1 MKLLY
6 NLIAATLELFRTTVN
21 NLEKKNIELR
31 NDLID
36 TRTNLNKKL
45 EGIWN
50 NLIVFF
56 PYWKKIQ
63 KIKFQLKQFAFIE
76 NFKKLSNKYLT
87 SQH

>member
-50 NLIVFF
+50 NLIPERFL
-56 PYWKKIQ
+56 
-63 KIKFQLKQFAFIE
+63 KFLF
-76 NFKKLSNKYLT
+76 
-87 SQH
+87 

>member
-1 MKLLY
+1 MKLLD

-21 NLEKKNIELR
+21 NLEQKNIELR

-56 PYWKKIQ
+56 SYWK
-63 KIKFQLKQFAFIE
+63 
-76 NFKKLSNKYLT
+76 NFKKSNCN
-87 SQH
+87 

>member
-1 MKLLY
+1 MKLLE

-21 NLEKKNIELR
+21 NLEQKNIELR

-45 EGIWN
+45 EGIWI

-56 PYWKKIQ
+56 PY
-63 KIKFQLKQFAFIE
+63 
-76 NFKKLSNKYLT
+76 
-87 SQH
+87 

>member
-6 NLIAATLELFRTTVN
+6 NLIAAILELFRTTVN

-45 EGIWN
+45 EGIWI

-56 PYWKKIQ
+56 PYWKK
-63 KIKFQLKQFAFIE
+63 LK
-76 NFKKLSNKYLT
+76 K
-87 SQH
+87 

>member
-45 EGIWN
+45 EGI
-50 NLIVFF
+50 LI
-56 PYWKKIQ
+56 I
-63 KIKFQLKQFAFIE
+63 
-76 NFKKLSNKYLT
+76 
-87 SQH
+87 